1 MEAKILLFGLALLFS
16 LVEGSSSFDVTLL
29 ASNGSESSALVE
41 SSTRMIKNDSLA
53 LDGQYYIGGL
63 NRISEYRAKQNI
75 NDAYS
80 HFYDEDFMK
89 STKDSNKYSFIRLK
103 NDMQVFVVSKR
114 SVSFPSIT
122 LGVRVGSS
130 MEPKG
135 FPGLATLLSEL
146 LFYEWKRSEPGQ
158 RTPYDLFIS
167 RNSGVFWTRVSPF
180 LTEYHMSV
188 KKDSF
193 SEALLKFSSYLKG
206 FIPEEP
212 GLGKAEADPEG
223 ALREG
228 PRQSWVPHE
237 QHAGIDREHGLGRG
251 DPFV

>member
-1 MEAKILLFGLALLFS
+1 QVEGGPTGREKSAAMGAKILLFGLALLFS
-16 LVEGSSSFDVTLL
+16 LVEGSSSFDATLV
-29 ASNGSESSALVE
+29 ASNDSESSALVE
-41 SSTRMIKNDSLA
+41 SSTKMIKNDSLA

-103 NDMQVFVVSKR
+103 NDLQVFVVSKR

-130 MEPKG
+130 MEPRG

-167 RNSGVFWTRVSPF
+167 RNSV
-180 LTEYHMSV
+180 
-188 KKDSF
+188 
-193 SEALLKFSSYLKG
+193 
-206 FIPEEP
+206 PEEP
-212 GLGKAEADPEG
+212 GLGEAEADPEG

-251 DPFV
+251 DSLV